1 MTDIILIE
9 TSTALCSAALSR
21 DGKVISYKESST
33 PHSHASLTAPFIKE
47 ILDENSLA
55 VGDCKAVCVSKGPG
69 SYTGLRVGV
78 STAKGLCFGSGI
90 PLLSLGTL
98 DVLAWQAITENLLPE
113 GCRYIVPLVDARRM
127 EVYTA
132 VFQTDGTRKTETAP
146 VIVDGGS
153 FTDILSEGPVLFIGD
168 AADKCRDVILGENA
182 HFVQCCPKA
191 SSMAI
196 PATKAFQDG
205 LFEDTAYFEPF
216 YLKDFIATKPK
227 KNLF

>member
-1 MTDIILIE
+1 MLILGID
-9 TSTALCSAALSR
+9 TSGKTAACALFENGGLLGQMSICTM
-21 DGKVISYKESST
+21 KTQSQVIL
-33 PHSHASLTAPFIKE
+33 P
-47 ILDENSLA
+47 A
-55 VGDCKAVCVSKGPG
+55 VKRLMEDCKKEFSELDYIAVSKGPG

-98 DVLAWQAITENLLPE
+98 DVLAWQAITEKLLPE